1 MKIVLTRKVCEVIRG
16 LSAFCVLPK
25 ECPCVKKRYLR
36 NNLSFLMKPD
46 ILSFNLPFFFL
57 HLHVHSHTTLS
68 PGLASVKKSSNRLK
82 REDYG

>member
-1 MKIVLTRKVCEVIRG
+1 
-16 LSAFCVLPK
+16 
-25 ECPCVKKRYLR
+25 
-36 NNLSFLMKPD
+36 LMKPD